1 MSMYKL
7 LFIIFIHMNMQSF
20 VFNNFEIKLPL
31 SVVCGVCGWVIYY
44 KIRVIWLNVL
54 LQLFCIV

>member
-31 SVVCGVCGWVIYY
+31 SVVCREFVDE
-44 KIRVIWLNVL
+44 
-54 LQLFCIV
+54 